1 MTRAPKPMYTNQT
14 YGTTEDLN
22 KRLRNVDNVNFKEIT
37 GRNNNLPPAAVN
49 TQDNVNNAVVNPG
62 EEKTVSGSIATSETE
77 TINGDSVVRTNFD
90 ILRDTDFPG
99 ERLTAGAIPP
109 TITPQEE
116 GDMNFA
122 VLADLAE
129 NSDVDALRRI
139 YSYNL

>member
-14 YGTTEDLN
+14 YGTTEELN
-22 KRLRNVDNVNFKEIT
+22 ERQRDVDNKEIT

-62 EEKTVSGSIATSETE
+62 QEETVSGSIATSETE
-77 TINGDSVVRTNFD
+77 TINGDSVGITNFD
-90 ILRDTDFPG
+90 IFNVLRDSDFAN
-99 ERLTAGAIPP
+99 ENATAGAIPP